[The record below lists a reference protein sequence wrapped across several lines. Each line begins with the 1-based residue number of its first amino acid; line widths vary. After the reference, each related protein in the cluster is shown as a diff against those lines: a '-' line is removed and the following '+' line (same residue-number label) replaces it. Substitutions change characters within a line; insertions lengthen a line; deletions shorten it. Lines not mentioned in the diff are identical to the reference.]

1 MANRTTRGTSL
12 RNPLAALARANEA
25 AAATETRPQFRQQA
39 KAEALRLRRLAQRQP
54 DLRGPMLRREKT
66 STPSSTTR

>member
-1 MANRTTRGTSL
+1 MADRKTRGTSL

-25 AAATETRPQFRQQA
+25 MGRAETNVLTRSRDLGEA
-39 KAEALRLRRLAQRQP
+39 KQLRALAQKEP
-54 DLRGPMLRREKT
+54 DLRGPMLRRKKT